1 MSIIWRAMQ
10 RPTYFSVLN
19 MNVRISWKL
28 REVTAK
34 NWIVVLKEAY
44 YNNLKHTLD
53 TAVYMLTIHFYKMFI
68 LQMDNKSIRLLQ
80 IS

>member
-19 MNVRISWKL
+19 MNVQISWKL

-44 YNNLKHTLD
+44 NNLKHTLD
-53 TAVYMLTIHFYKMFI
+53 NAVYMLTIHFYKMFI

>member
-10 RPTYFSVLN
+10 RPIYFLVLN
-19 MNVRISWKL
+19 MNVQISWKL

-34 NWIVVLKEAY
+34 NWIVVLKEA

-68 LQMDNKSIRLLQ
+68 LQMYNKSIRLLQ

>member
-10 RPTYFSVLN
+10 RPTYFSASN
-19 MNVRISWKL
+19 INVRISWKL

-34 NWIVVLKEAY
+34 NWIVVLKEA

>member
-19 MNVRISWKL
+19 MNVQISWKL

-44 YNNLKHTLD
+44 NNLKHTLD
-53 TAVYMLTIHFYKMFI
+53 TAVYPFYKMFI

>member
-10 RPTYFSVLN
+10 RPIYFLVLN
-19 MNVRISWKL
+19 MNVQISWKL

-44 YNNLKHTLD
+44 NNLKHTLD
-53 TAVYMLTIHFYKMFI
+53 NAVYMLTIHFYKMFI
-68 LQMDNKSIRLLQ
+68 LQMYNKSIRLLQ